1 MIDVAAKG
9 YLKLNDAE
17 QISQYFNN
25 FEGVETNP
33 SQNVYLIAANKI
45 NILSSQKRPACN
57 FCGNL
62 CGFLWYRK
70 KSNSLTGNKTK
81 EELIL
86 KQVGELDSLH

>member
-1 MIDVAAKG
+1 VIDVAAKG